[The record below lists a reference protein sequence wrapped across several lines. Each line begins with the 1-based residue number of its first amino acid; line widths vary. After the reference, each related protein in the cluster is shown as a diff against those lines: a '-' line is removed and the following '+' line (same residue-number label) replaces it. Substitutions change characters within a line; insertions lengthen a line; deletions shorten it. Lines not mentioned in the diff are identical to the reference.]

1 MIEFQNISK
10 TFITKTNTVEAV
22 KDVSFTINNEEI
34 FGVIGHSG
42 AGKST
47 LVRLI
52 NFLEVPTSGKVIV
65 NGTVINDLSAKELR
79 HTRKKIG
86 IIFQNF
92 NLMESLNVFDNVA
105 FPLRY
110 QKIPKDVI
118 ENKVKDLLEL
128 VGINDKIHAYPS
140 QLSGGQKQRVAIAR
154 ALANDPDILL
164 CDEATS
170 ALDPK
175 TTQNV
180 LDLIKD
186 LNRKLKLTV
195 VIITHE
201 MNVVKSVCD
210 RVAIMEDGN
219 VVELGDVIDVFR
231 NPKTK
236 IAKEFIQTTQNAQ
249 ELPLILEQSEQLEKG
264 NILKLSFLGS
274 QTSDAVI
281 VKMCKKFDV
290 EASILY
296 AQTDLIQDEVLGN
309 LIISL
314 TGDNIQPA
322 IDYLNQQN
330 IQTEVL

>member
-1 MIEFQNISK
+1 MIEFRNISK

-22 KDVSFTINNEEI
+22 KDVSFTINKEEI

-52 NFLEVPTSGKVIV
+52 NFLETPTSGEVVV
-65 NGTVINDLSAKELR
+65 NGTVINKLSAKELR
-79 HTRKKIG
+79 QTRRKIG

-92 NLMESLNVFDNVA
+92 NLMESINVYDNIA

-110 QKIPKDVI
+110 QDHSKEEIDK
-118 ENKVKDLLEL
+118 KVKELLEL
-128 VGINDKIHAYPS
+128 VGISDKIHAYPS

-175 TTQNV
+175 TTHNV
-180 LDLIKD
+180 LELIKD
-186 LNRKLKLTV
+186 LNKKLKLTV
-195 VIITHE
+195 VVITHE
-201 MNVVKSVCD
+201 MNVVKSICD

-231 NPKTK
+231 HPKTT
-236 IAKEFIQTTQNAQ
+236 IAKEFIQTTQNTD
-249 ELPLILEQSEQLEKG
+249 ELPSILEKSQSLG
-264 NILKLSFLGS
+264 NGQILKLSFLGS

-281 VKMCKKFDV
+281 VKMCKSFDV

-296 AQTDLIQDEVLGN
+296 AQTDLIKNEVLGN

-314 TGDNIQPA
+314 TGDNIPQA
-322 IDYLNQQN
+322 INYLNQQN